1 MKTIGSYITK
11 KQSAPRVQSI
21 DTPTIMHLFS
31 RAVRMEYGRQGEQNI
46 TPRFLKNGV
55 LFVKIDN
62 SLWAQELWMRR
73 TFFVEHVNTTVGS
86 SVLTDIK
93 IAT

>member
-11 KQSAPRVQSI
+11 KQKTPRTRTI
-21 DTPTIMHLFS
+21 DAPTIMHLFS

-46 TPRFLKNGV
+46 LPHLLKNDV
-55 LFVKIDN
+55 LFVKIEN

-73 TFFVEHVNTTVGS
+73 TFFVEHINTTVGTT
-86 SVLTDIK
+86 VITDIK

>member
-1 MKTIGSYITK
+1 MKSIGAYITK
-11 KQSAPRVQSI
+11 KQKTPRAQII

-31 RAVRMEYGRQGEQNI
+31 RAVRKEYGRQGEQNI

-55 LFVKIDN
+55 LFVKIEN
-62 SLWAQELWMRR
+62 SLWAQELWIRR
-73 TFFVEHVNTTVGS
+73 SFFVEHVNTTIGT
-86 SVLTDIK
+86 SVITDIK

>member
-1 MKTIGSYITK
+1 MQLI
-11 KQSAPRVQSI
+11 
-21 DTPTIMHLFS
+21 S